1 MNHQETVRA
10 VARKLRHFTRR
21 DVSEML
27 DVLIEVWADE
37 LREPEGFVRLD
48 GLGKLYVEQQTVAVN
63 GAIQQVLER
72 KQNASNT
79 IPATMN
85 RYYFRFQPT
94 DTLYQKVKTFRAEL
108 EEQET

>member
-10 VARKLRHFTRR
+10 VARKLRQFTRR

-27 DVLIEVWADE
+27 DVLIEVWSDE

-48 GLGKLYVEQQTVAVN
+48 GLGKLYVEQQTIAVN

-72 KQNASNT
+72 KQSASRT
-79 IPATMN
+79 LPTTMN
-85 RYYFRFQPT
+85 HYYFRFLPT
-94 DTLYQKVKTFRAEL
+94 DILHQKGVRHQQKWDTE
-108 EEQET
+108 